1 MMQTEEDREMT
12 ERSRRRFVL
21 AASAAAAG
29 LMLLGGAMP
38 AVAADVTLNALFM
51 KQTAYSEDDVR
62 NMTADFEKANPGI
75 KVNLEFVAYEALHDK
90 IVAAQGAG
98 ASGYDSVLIDVIW
111 PAEFAKNGFVQD
123 VTARIPADETPKI
136 FDGAWST
143 VEYDGKRWG
152 MPWIIDTKYLFYN
165 KEMLEKAGIAAPPKT
180 WEELTRQAKIIKD
193 KGIVKFPIVWSWAQA
208 EAIICDYATLVDAYK
223 GSYFENGKPAFAS
236 GGSLDAIKYMEQSLQ
251 DGLTN
256 PNSREYL
263 EEDVRKVFS
272 AGEAAFALN
281 WTYMYNMAN
290 DPKESKIVGK
300 VGIVPAPGIEG
311 KSDASAVNGSMALS
325 IPTNS
330 AHPEEAW
337 KYISFMTS
345 QPVQNKYAK
354 LSLPIWKSSYDD
366 PAVTQGQE
374 ILIAAAKV
382 SIGRMFP
389 RPTTPSYQ
397 ELSAILQKRLQEV
410 LLGKAKPEE
419 AMQAANDQ
427 AARLR

>member
-1 MMQTEEDREMT
+1 MIRF
-12 ERSRRRFVL
+12 SRRTFAL
-21 AASAAAAG
+21 AGSAFAIGLAG
-29 LMLLGGAMP
+29 GLSLTP
-38 AVAADVTLNALFM
+38 AHAADVTLNALFM

-62 NMTADFEKANPGI
+62 NMTKDFEAANPGI
-75 KVNLEFVAYEALHDK
+75 HVNLEFVPYEALHDK

-111 PAEFAKNGFVQD
+111 PAEFAKNGFVMD
-123 VTARIPADETPKI
+123 VTSRIPADETAKI

-143 VEYDGKRWG
+143 VEYEGKRWG
-152 MPWIIDTKYLFYN
+152 MPWILDTKYLFYN

-180 WEELTRQAKIIKD
+180 WEELTKQAKILKD

-223 GSYFENGKPAFAS
+223 GSFFDNGKPNFAS
-236 GGSLDAIKYMEQSLQ
+236 GGSLDAIRYMEQSLQ

-290 DPKESKIVGK
+290 GDPKESKIVGK

-325 IPTNS
+325 IPANS
-330 AHPEEAW
+330 THPDEAW
-337 KYISFMTS
+337 KYITFMTS
-345 QPVQNKYAK
+345 QPVQNKYAQ

-366 PAVTQGQE
+366 PAVAKGQE
-374 ILIAAAKV
+374 SVVAAAKV

-397 ELSAILQKRLQEV
+397 ELSSILQKKLQEV

-419 AMQAANDQ
+419 AMQSANDQ

>member
-1 MMQTEEDREMT
+1 
-12 ERSRRRFVL
+12 
-21 AASAAAAG
+21 
-29 LMLLGGAMP
+29 
-38 AVAADVTLNALFM
+38 
-51 KQTAYSEDDVR
+51 
-62 NMTADFEKANPGI
+62 
-75 KVNLEFVAYEALHDK
+75 
-90 IVAAQGAG
+90 
-98 ASGYDSVLIDVIW
+98 
-111 PAEFAKNGFVQD
+111 
-123 VTARIPADETPKI
+123 
-136 FDGAWST
+136 
-143 VEYDGKRWG
+143 
-152 MPWIIDTKYLFYN
+152 MPWILDTKYLFYN

-180 WEELTRQAKIIKD
+180 WEELTRQAKILKD

-223 GSYFENGKPAFAS
+223 GTFFDNGKPNFAS
-236 GGSLDAIKYMEQSLQ
+236 GGSLDAIRYMEQSLQ

-290 DPKESKIVGK
+290 GDPKESKIVGK

-325 IPTNS
+325 IPANS
-330 AHPEEAW
+330 AHPDEAW
-337 KYISFMTS
+337 KYITFMTS
-345 QPVQNKYAK
+345 QPVQNKYAQ

-366 PAVTQGQE
+366 PAVAKGQE
-374 ILIAAAKV
+374 SLMAAAKV

-397 ELSAILQKRLQEV
+397 ELSSILQKKLQEV

>member
-1 MMQTEEDREMT
+1 MT
-12 ERSRRRFVL
+12 ARSRREFFV
-21 AASAAAAG
+21 AAAAAASG
-29 LMLLGGAMP
+29 LMLLGGVMP

-51 KQTAYSEDDVR
+51 KQTAYSEEDVR

-75 KVNLEFVAYEALHDK
+75 KVTLEFVPYEALHDK

-123 VTARIPADETPKI
+123 VTARIPADETAKI

-152 MPWIIDTKYLFYN
+152 MPWILDTKYLFYN

-180 WEELTRQAKIIKD
+180 WEELTKQAKIIKD

-208 EAIICDYATLVDAYK
+208 EAIVCDYATLVDAYK
-223 GSYFENGKPAFAS
+223 GNFFDNGKPAFGS

-290 DPKESKIVGK
+290 DPKESKVVGK

-325 IPTNS
+325 IPANS

-337 KYISFMTS
+337 KYITYMTS

-354 LSLPIWKSSYDD
+354 LSLPIWKSSYTD

-374 ILIAAAKV
+374 VLMAAAKV
-382 SIGRMFP
+382 SIGRMFL

-397 ELSAILQKRLQEV
+397 ELSSILQKRLQEV

-419 AMQAANDQ
+419 AMQAADDQ